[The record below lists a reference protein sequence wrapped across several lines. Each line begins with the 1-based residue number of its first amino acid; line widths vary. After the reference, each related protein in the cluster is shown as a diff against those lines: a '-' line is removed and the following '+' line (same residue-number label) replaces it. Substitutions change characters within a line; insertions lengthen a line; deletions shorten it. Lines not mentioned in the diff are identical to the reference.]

1 MGEILT
7 AGVKAPD
14 FSLPSQDGT
23 PISLK
28 SLRGRKVVL
37 YFYPRA
43 DTPGCTQEAIAF
55 HAKRKAFEKAGAVI
69 LGVSAD
75 PVEAQEK
82 FRGKYGLSFPLLSDE
97 AHRMLEDYGVWGEKN
112 MYGKRFLGVHRVT
125 YLIDEKGVIARV
137 WPKVKVEGHA
147 EDVLEAARKL

>member
-7 AGVKAPD
+7 AGAKAPD
-14 FSLPSQDGT
+14 FSLPSQNGT

-28 SLRGRKVVL
+28 SLRGSKIVL

-55 HAKRKAFEKAGAVI
+55 NAKRKAFEKADAVI

-75 PVEAQEK
+75 PIEAQEK
-82 FRGKYGLSFPLLSDE
+82 FGGKYGLAFPLLSDE
-97 AHRMLEDYGVWGEKN
+97 THRMLEDYGVWGEKN
-112 MYGKRFLGVHRVT
+112 MYDKRFFGVHRVT
-125 YLIDEKGVIARV
+125 YLIDGKGVIARV

-147 EDVLEAARKL
+147 EEVLEAARKL